1 MTLRLIEKDKMMIDY
16 ETIDPL
22 RYVTATAPLIGLKLS
37 GDRLN
42 QVAEAFA
49 LVIRM
54 AKPALDVELP
64 EDTEPAPVFCASS
77 AIA

>member
-1 MTLRLIEKDKMMIDY
+1 MMIDY

-22 RYVTATAPLIGLKLS
+22 RYVTATAPLVGLKLS
-37 GDRLN
+37 DERLKE
-42 QVAEAFA
+42 VAEAFA

-54 AKPALDVELP
+54 AKPALDAELP
-64 EDTEPAPVFCASS
+64 KDAEPAPVFCASS